1 MRDEKNI
8 RTYDRGKC
16 AVFLRTKDE
25 WGGFSNMAGGFQL
38 SVGGVGIRTSEAL
51 YQACRFP
58 RFTMIQQEIIDQA
71 SPIAAK
77 MKARRSGIESLIRPD
92 WMSVRLTVM
101 RWVLRVKLAQNWSTF
116 GSLLTL
122 SGEMPIVEESS
133 KGDDYWGVIPKVG
146 DGGTLI
152 GVNALGRLL
161 MELRQELREKGE
173 SMKVV
178 ETPDIE
184 DFLFLG
190 EKIGRISAVTP

>member
-1 MRDEKNI
+1 MHNEKNI
-8 RTYDRGKC
+8 RTYERAKC

-25 WGGFSNMAGGFQL
+25 WGGFSNMAGGFPL
-38 SVGGVGIRTSEAL
+38 SVGGVAIRTSEAL

-58 RFTMIQQEIIDQA
+58 RFKMIQQEIIDQA
-71 SPIAAK
+71 SPISAK

-116 GSLLTL
+116 GRLLTL
-122 SGEMPIVEESS
+122 SCDMPIVEESS
-133 KGDDYWGVIPKVG
+133 KGDDYWGAIPKVG
-146 DGGTLI
+146 DAETLI

-161 MELRQELREKGE
+161 MELRQELRERGE
-173 SMKVV
+173 SMRIV
-178 ETPDIE
+178 EAPSIG

-190 EKIGRISAVTP
+190 EEIGRITA